1 MWGTR
6 GTREFQILG
15 ALYWK
20 DIMPMIWKIY
30 IYWKDIM
37 PKIWQIQGTMTAFS
51 KLDIKLLGK
60 SQAVQEWQVQKKASL
75 KMTKCKHR

>member
-15 ALYWK
+15 AL
-20 DIMPMIWKIY
+20 
-30 IYWKDIM
+30 YWKDIM